1 MYRNFLIIFGRSKQF
16 LLMFVVWPKKK
27 EKKKNK
33 IIINIR
39 KLYMCYVIYIKIQR
53 FCICTNSTT
62 TKGWFHGNEN
72 ETNECNS
79 LIYATGKVLFI
90 KLGMIYVL

>member
-1 MYRNFLIIFGRSKQF
+1 
-16 LLMFVVWPKKK
+16 
-27 EKKKNK
+27 
-33 IIINIR
+33 
-39 KLYMCYVIYIKIQR
+39 MCYVIYIKIQR